1 MRNIRTR
8 QVQDFLS
15 PFQGLE
21 IYLPFNPGRR
31 SPTRFALGY
40 YLPGFQPYGIAKP
53 AKIGFTQFAAEKSR
67 ALKVG
72 DEVLLSGVGFA
83 GRGSGS

>member
-1 MRNIRTR
+1 MSRLE
-8 QVQDFLS
+8 QCLS

-21 IYLPFNPGRR
+21 IYLTINPGRR

-40 YLPGFQPYGIAKP
+40 YLSGLQPSGIAKP